1 LTRRAAWVGMAL
13 AMTLCSSGA
22 SAQMRECRASR
33 ELLDLGNPL
42 EIARTAL
49 DDERELRIVAMGSS
63 STQGFGTTNPQYA
76 YPFQLK
82 MKLEA
87 ALPGVAIH
95 VYNKGIGGQDVE
107 EMTARM
113 RTDVKPERAHLV
125 IWQVG
130 TNSAIRRVPLEQFG
144 ARLRAGIDIGKSLG
158 ANFVLMNL
166 QYVPAVV
173 ALPDEE
179 EYARVMADVAK
190 EKGAGLFRR
199 FEIMRAWYKDGMP
212 YSQFVTSDGLHLNDF
227 GQKCIGKL
235 LSTAILDTIAPK
247 QLTGA
252 PAKPH

>member
-1 LTRRAAWVGMAL
+1 MNRLVALMGAVMAL
-13 AMTLCSSGA
+13 TLGSGGA
-22 SAQMRECRASR
+22 SAELHGCRASR
-33 ELLDLGNPL
+33 ALLDLGNPL
-42 EIARTAL
+42 EIARTAVA
-49 DDERELRIVAMGSS
+49 DERQLRIVAMGSS
-63 STQGFGTTNPQYA
+63 STQGYGTTNPQFA

-82 MKLEA
+82 MRLETA
-87 ALPGVAIH
+87 MPGVAIH
-95 VYNKGIGGQDVE
+95 VFNKGIGGQDAD

-113 RTDVKPERAHLV
+113 KTDVQPEHAHLV
-125 IWQVG
+125 VWQVG
-130 TNSAIRRVPLEQFG
+130 TNSAIRRIPIDQF
-144 ARLRAGIDIGKSLG
+144 AKRLRVGIDIGKSLG

-190 EKGAGLFRR
+190 EKGAGLFNR
-199 FEIMRAWYKDGMP
+199 FDIMRAWYNDGMP

-235 LSTAILDTIAPK
+235 LSMAIIDTIRPK

-252 PAKPH
+252 PTTPH